1 MMDNKQKRLV
11 IRISK
16 GRLSFA
22 TADGSDVL
30 YEDYA
35 LNSSISMAANLR
47 EALRTLPLLEDDFE
61 RVLVMV
67 DTPTLMVP
75 TNLFVEEESEVI
87 YHHAFT
93 DMEQQ
98 LVMHTVLPD
107 LNAVVLFAVQKDLR
121 NVIADN
127 FSDVRYTA
135 AVAPV
140 WRHLHQRSYTGQHQ
154 KLYGYFHD
162 RRMEVFCFA
171 QNRFKFC
178 NSYAVNNPN
187 DALYYLLAVWKQLGM
202 EAERDE
208 LHLAGDILQ
217 PEGQRV
223 ARSSEHDEL
232 LKEAQKFVKRVF
244 YINPSGE
251 FNRAPVTQI
260 KGMPYD
266 MMTLFIKGR

>member
-1 MMDNKQKRLV
+1 MMDNIQKRLV

-107 LNAVVLFAVQKDLR
+107 LNAVVLFSIQKDLR

-140 WRHLHQRSYTGQHQ
+140 CLCR
-154 KLYGYFHD
+154 
-162 RRMEVFCFA
+162 E
-171 QNRFKFC
+171 
-178 NSYAVNNPN
+178 
-187 DALYYLLAVWKQLGM
+187 
-202 EAERDE
+202 
-208 LHLAGDILQ
+208 Q
-217 PEGQRV
+217 P
-223 ARSSEHDEL
+223 
-232 LKEAQKFVKRVF
+232 
-244 YINPSGE
+244 
-251 FNRAPVTQI
+251 
-260 KGMPYD
+260 
-266 MMTLFIKGR
+266 

>member
-1 MMDNKQKRLV
+1 MMDNKQKRLI

-30 YEDYA
+30 FEDYA

-47 EALRTLPLLEDDFE
+47 EALRTVPLLEESFE

-67 DTPTLMVP
+67 DTSTLMVP
-75 TNLFVEEESEVI
+75 ANLFAEEESETL

-93 DMEQQ
+93 DVEQQ

-107 LNAVVLFAVQKDLR
+107 LNAVALFAIQKDLR
-121 NVIADN
+121 NVIADR
-127 FSDVRYTA
+127 FTDVRYTA
-135 AVAPV
+135 AIAPV

-162 RRMEVFCFA
+162 RRMEVFSYA

-178 NSYAVNNPN
+178 NAYAVNNPN
-187 DALYYLLAVWKQLGM
+187 DTLYYLLAVWKQLTM
-202 EAERDE
+202 DADHDE
-208 LHLAGDILQ
+208 LHLVGDINERDQ
-217 PEGQRV
+217 
-223 ARSSEHDEL
+223 L
-232 LKEAQKFVKRVF
+232 LEEAQKFVKRVF

-266 MMTLFIKGR
+266 MMVLFVKGR

>member
-1 MMDNKQKRLV
+1 MMDNIQKRLV

-107 LNAVVLFAVQKDLR
+107 LNAVVLFAVQNDLR
-121 NVIADN
+121 SVIANHFDN
-127 FSDVRYTA
+127 VRYTS

-162 RRMEVFCFA
+162 RRMEVFSFT

-178 NSYAVNNPN
+178 NAYAVNNPN
-187 DALYYLLAVWKQLGM
+187 DALFYLLAVWKQLAM
-202 EAERDE
+202 E
-208 LHLAGDILQ
+208 
-217 PEGQRV
+217 P
-223 ARSSEHDEL
+223 EHDEL
-232 LKEAQKFVKRVF
+232 YLVGDIPERDQLMEEAQKFVKRVF

-251 FNRAPVTQI
+251 FNRAPITQI
-260 KGMPYD
+260 QGIPYD
-266 MMTLFIKGR
+266 LITLYLKGR